1 MRPSIKR
8 PSVIMPRPTK
18 ASLARQSKIRN
29 SILVASSTITTTTN
43 SLNTLKPIQNEQIKS
58 ENDLTNIGLNKQQVQ
73 ARRASTIAKN
83 NIMFKRRRSLH
94 KLAVIVSGSSLDNST
109 GEGETLKQVVRQKNN
124 KVFSSIGNIFFH

>member
-8 PSVIMPRPTK
+8 PSVIIPRPTK

-29 SILVASSTITTTTN
+29 SILVSTTTTTTN

-58 ENDLTNIGLNKQQVQ
+58 ENDLTTIGLNKQQVQ
-73 ARRASTIAKN
+73 IRRTSTIAKN
-83 NIMFKRRRSLH
+83 NIIFKRRRSLH

-109 GEGETLKQVVRQKNN
+109 GDGETLKQVVSYPHLR
-124 KVFSSIGNIFFH
+124 FDFI